1 MNILADKQKKMR
13 ESNLSTEEYEH
24 RYDDFVQCYSRLRN
38 REDKRWY
45 SHLALRQRRKWHPLL
60 LNIYRIKNR
69 LNGFSHEIVSDKHS
83 KTDRPV
89 IFAVTH
95 IGKFDIEVVS
105 EAIKEHY
112 YLLSG
117 DFEHVYGHFDAAFL
131 GINGVIYFNEILKEE
146 RQSAKDRMIQV
157 LQDGGNL
164 MYFPEGTWN
173 MSPNLPVLPLYWGIV
188 DIAKKGG
195 AIIQPIAVEQY
206 GKHFKINIGENFDVN
221 LYGED
226 SGEKLCAINK
236 LRDMLAT
243 LKYEIWDTEHI
254 KRAELHGDEWSGYV
268 EKRFSEWKGFDIN
281 YINDMTYKPKGV
293 TEPKEAFAFCK
304 QLIPCIENGFL
315 LREISEEGK
324 RDEKIYKNTYNKW

>member
-117 DFEHVYGHFDAAFL
+117 DFEH
-131 GINGVIYFNEILKEE
+131 
-146 RQSAKDRMIQV
+146 
-157 LQDGGNL
+157 
-164 MYFPEGTWN
+164 
-173 MSPNLPVLPLYWGIV
+173 
-188 DIAKKGG
+188 
-195 AIIQPIAVEQY
+195 
-206 GKHFKINIGENFDVN
+206 
-221 LYGED
+221 
-226 SGEKLCAINK
+226 
-236 LRDMLAT
+236 
-243 LKYEIWDTEHI
+243 
-254 KRAELHGDEWSGYV
+254 
-268 EKRFSEWKGFDIN
+268 
-281 YINDMTYKPKGV
+281 
-293 TEPKEAFAFCK
+293 
-304 QLIPCIENGFL
+304 
-315 LREISEEGK
+315 
-324 RDEKIYKNTYNKW
+324 